1 MSGKE
6 KITEQEVPMR
16 LFALSKSAGKP
27 SVDMNQVVGKCDILM
42 ICLDTLRYDVAHQE
56 ESAGN
61 TPVLNRYGTWEKCQ
75 FHLSFP
81 SCHVFRFFPLQI
93 RCQEYDGQRTFI
105 FSKSNRSWQ
114 KDAGGG
120 LWVFWQYDYG
130 RAGKG
135 WL

>member
-61 TPVLNRYGTWEKCQ
+61 TPVLNRYGKNARHRAISPILPIMPCFQ
-75 FHLSFP
+75 
-81 SCHVFRFFPLQI
+81 
-93 RCQEYDGQRTFI
+93 G
-105 FSKSNRSWQ
+105 FSLANTMP
-114 KDAGGG
+114 GI
-120 LWVFWQYDYG
+120 
-130 RAGKG
+130 
-135 WL
+135 